1 MNDKLENIRLLCGSG
16 NVKLAKEISKCLNIP
31 LVSVDNTPFP
41 DGEKFVQI
49 QENIRGKDVFIIQP
63 TCPPVDENYME
74 LFIIADAARRAS
86 AKRITAVIP
95 FYGYARQDRKDR
107 PRVPITAKL
116 MANLLVTS
124 GIERVVAMDLH
135 ADQIQGFFDIP
146 VDHLYALPVFINT
159 LKKRKIKNLV
169 VVSPDVGGIK
179 RTALYAKALKA
190 PFAMVA
196 KNRIDANNVEAVTVV
211 GDVKGKNV
219 LIVDDMTETAGT
231 LCAAAEKLKEYG
243 AKDIYAAVS
252 HAVLGDL
259 AKERLLKS
267 KIVEIFTT
275 NSVPQAFGPKV
286 TTISVAP
293 LLAEAIRRI
302 HRKESV
308 TSLFHN
314 EK

>member
-1 MNDKLENIRLLCGSG
+1 MNEKLEKIRLLCGSG

-41 DGEKFVQI
+41 DGEKFIQI
-49 QENIRGKDVFIIQP
+49 HENIRGKDVFILQP

-116 MANLLVTS
+116 MANLITES
-124 GIERVVAMDLH
+124 GVDRVVAMDLH

-146 VDHLYALPVFINT
+146 VDHLFALPAFLEV
-159 LKKRKIKNLV
+159 LKKRKIKDLV
-169 VVSPDVGGIK
+169 VVSPDVGGLK
-179 RTALYAKALKA
+179 RATLYAKALNA

-196 KNRIDANNVEAVTVV
+196 KNRIDATSVEAVSVV
-211 GDVKGKNV
+211 GDVKGRNV

-231 LCAAAEKLKEYG
+231 LCAAAEKLKEFG
-243 AKDIYAAVS
+243 AKDIYAAVT
-252 HAVLGDL
+252 HAVLGDI
-259 AKERLLKS
+259 AKERIKKS
-267 KIVEIFTT
+267 KIVELFTT
-275 NSVPQAFGPKV
+275 NSVPQAEGPKV
-286 TTISVAP
+286 TAVSIAP

-308 TSLFHN
+308 TSLFYR
-314 EK
+314 K

>member
-1 MNDKLENIRLLCGSG
+1 MNDKLEKIRLLCGSG

-41 DGEKFVQI
+41 DGEKFIQI
-49 QENIRGKDVFIIQP
+49 HENIRGKDVFILQP

-116 MANLLVTS
+116 MANLITES
-124 GIERVVAMDLH
+124 GVDRVVAMDLH

-146 VDHLYALPVFINT
+146 VDHLFALPAFLQV
-159 LKKRKIKNLV
+159 LKKRKIKDLV
-169 VVSPDVGGIK
+169 VVSPDVGGLK
-179 RTALYAKALKA
+179 RATLYAKALKA

-196 KNRIDANNVEAVTVV
+196 KNRIDASNVEAVSVV

-231 LCAAAEKLKEYG
+231 LCAAAEKLKEFG
-243 AKDIYAAVS
+243 AKQIYAAVS
-252 HAVLGDL
+252 HAVLGDV
-259 AKERLLKS
+259 ARERIKKS
-267 KIVEIFTT
+267 VIVELFTT
-275 NSVPQAFGPKV
+275 NSVPQAEGPKV
-286 TTISVAP
+286 TAVSVAP

-308 TSLFHN
+308 TSLFYR
-314 EK
+314 K

>member
-1 MNDKLENIRLLCGSG
+1 MNERLEKIRLLNGGG
-16 NVKLAKEISKCLNIP
+16 NAALAKEISKCLKIP
-31 LVSVDNTPFP
+31 LVSVDNKPFP
-41 DGEKFVQI
+41 DGEKFIQI

-86 AKRITAVIP
+86 AKRVTAVMP

-116 MANLLVTS
+116 MANLITTS
-124 GIERVVAMDLH
+124 GIDRVVTMDLH

-146 VDHLYALPVFINT
+146 VDHLFALPVFLDTI
-159 LKKRKIKNLV
+159 KKRKIKNLV
-169 VVSPDVGGIK
+169 VVSPDIGGIK
-179 RTALYAKALKA
+179 RASLYAKALRA

-196 KNRIDANNVEAVTVV
+196 KNRIDAHNVEAVSVV
-211 GDVKGKNV
+211 GDVAGKNV
-219 LIVDDMTETAGT
+219 LLVDDLTETAGT
-231 LCAAAEKLKEYG
+231 LCAAADKLKESG

-252 HAVLGDL
+252 HAVLSDV
-259 AKERLLKS
+259 ARERLKKS
-267 KIVEIFTT
+267 KIVEVFTT

-286 TTISVAP
+286 TTLSVAP

-308 TSLFHN
+308 TSLFY
-314 EK
+314 KK